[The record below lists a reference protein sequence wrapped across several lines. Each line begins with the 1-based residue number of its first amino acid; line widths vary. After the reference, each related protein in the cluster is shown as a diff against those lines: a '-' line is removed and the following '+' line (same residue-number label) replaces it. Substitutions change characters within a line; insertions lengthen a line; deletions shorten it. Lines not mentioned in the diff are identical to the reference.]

1 MMKVTVGTFNLNNLF
16 SRYNFRFFAEAPE
29 LRQGTVEFTK
39 IRKFITELD
48 APPVEYEGRVLLHKK
63 PKDRQKIAQRIA
75 AMDLDVLAVQEVE
88 DVDTLRYFARHE
100 LPKALYPHL
109 ILIEGNDPRLI
120 DLAVLSK
127 YPIGAVTTWQHI
139 VHPDSPA
146 ELVFS
151 RDVLQVE
158 ILNQA
163 RTERLFTLFNNH
175 LKSH

>member
-1 MMKVTVGTFNLNNLF
+1 MKVTVGTFNLNNLF

-100 LPKALYPHL
+100 LP
-109 ILIEGNDPRLI
+109 
-120 DLAVLSK
+120 
-127 YPIGAVTTWQHI
+127 
-139 VHPDSPA
+139 
-146 ELVFS
+146 
-151 RDVLQVE
+151 
-158 ILNQA
+158 
-163 RTERLFTLFNNH
+163 NNTH
-175 LKSH
+175 